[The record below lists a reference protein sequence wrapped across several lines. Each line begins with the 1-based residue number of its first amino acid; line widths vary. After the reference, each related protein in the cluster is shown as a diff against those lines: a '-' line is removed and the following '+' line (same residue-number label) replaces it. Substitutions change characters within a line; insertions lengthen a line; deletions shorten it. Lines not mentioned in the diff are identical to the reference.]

1 MRKKLFTIV
10 LVILLSFAVILTGCT
25 PQVADSQGEGQQE
38 QQQDAQEQQTGTDEK
53 EADTPEADSKEDDDE
68 TAFKAALVEV
78 AANIFYDLIDS
89 GVRDVVEANGGEL
102 LRSIS
107 DFDLQKEL
115 ALVEDYL
122 LQDIDVMFLSV
133 VDPVGSVEAIRKC
146 NEAGVPVICL
156 ASEPSPDEDVDII
169 TYTKSDD
176 TEAALEVAE
185 YILEQINYS
194 GDVLIIDGPQI
205 TCVLER
211 VAGYKEVIDK
221 YPDVNLV
228 GHAIV
233 DEHSVS
239 GNIKLMENLLQAH
252 PNTKAIFT
260 YCGYGIQ
267 AADVALKNL
276 GREDIW
282 VGEVDGIPEECELL
296 ASGSVLGATIGQQPY
311 QFGVKAAEAY
321 LAYRENNSVDIP
333 LWTKVEHVLITSEN
347 AGEWDAYDPSR
358 NRYAE

>member
-1 MRKKLFTIV
+1 MKKKLF
-10 LVILLSFAVILTGCT
+10 LVALVMMLSIALVFSGCT
-25 PQVADSQGEGQQE
+25 QQNTDAQDDQQE
-38 QQQDAQEQQTGTDEK
+38 QQSDQEDTAAQEPDSDE
-53 EADTPEADSKEDDDE
+53 PV
-68 TAFKAALVEV
+68 FKAALVEV

-89 GVRDVVEANGGEL
+89 GVRDVVDANGGVL

-133 VDPVGSVEAIRKC
+133 VDPVGSAEAIRKC

-185 YILEQINYS
+185 YILAQIDYS

-211 VAGYKEVIDK
+211 VAGYKEVIDQ

-239 GNIKLMENLLQAH
+239 GNIKLIENLLQAH
-252 PNTKAIFT
+252 PETKAIFT

-296 ASGSVLGATIGQQPY
+296 ANGNVKGATIGQQPY
-311 QFGVKAAEAY
+311 LFGVRAAEAY
-321 LAYRENNSVDIP
+321 LTYMEDNNADIP
-333 LWTKVEHVLITSEN
+333 LWTKVEHVLITAEN
-347 AGEWDAYDPSR
+347 ASEWDAYDPSR

>member
-1 MRKKLFTIV
+1 MRKKLFLVV
-10 LVILLSFAVILTGCT
+10 LVLMLSVALVLSGCT
-25 PQVADSQGEGQQE
+25 QQTTDAQDDQQE
-38 QQQDAQEQQTGTDEK
+38 QESSQEDSASTEPESGGTESN
-53 EADTPEADSKEDDDE
+53 EPL
-68 TAFKAALVEV
+68 FKAALVEV

-102 LRSIS
+102 LRSVS

-133 VDPVGSVEAIRKC
+133 VDPVGSAEAIRKC

-156 ASEPSPDEDVDII
+156 ASEPSPDADVDII

-185 YILEQINYS
+185 YILAQIDYS

-211 VAGYKEVIDK
+211 VAGYKEVIDQ
-221 YPDVNLV
+221 YPDVNLA

-239 GNIKLMENLLQAH
+239 GNIKLIENLLQAH
-252 PNTKAIFT
+252 PDTKAIFT

-296 ASGSVLGATIGQQPY
+296 ASGSVKGATIGQQPY
-311 QFGVKAAEAY
+311 LFGVRAAEAY
-321 LAYRENNSVDIP
+321 LAYLEDNDADIP
-333 LWTKVEHVLITSEN
+333 LWTKVEHVLITAEN
-347 AGEWDAYDPSR
+347 AAEWDAYDPSR